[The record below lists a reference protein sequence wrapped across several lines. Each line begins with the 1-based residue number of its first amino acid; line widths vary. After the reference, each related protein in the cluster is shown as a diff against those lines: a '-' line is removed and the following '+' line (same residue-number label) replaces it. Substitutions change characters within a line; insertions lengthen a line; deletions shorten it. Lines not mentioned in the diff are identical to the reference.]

1 MLRDIRAK
9 EVKAFNNCLLL
20 IKFTDGSVKIYNCH
34 NLLQDKLY
42 EELSDLAFFKT
53 VHIDEMGII
62 CWDNALD
69 IHPDAVYE
77 DSIALENF
85 HF

>member
-9 EVKAFNNCLLL
+9 EVKAFNNYLLL
-20 IKFTDGSVKIYNCH
+20 IRFTDESVKIYNCH
-34 NLLQDKLY
+34 DLLQDKLY
-42 EELSDLAFFKT
+42 AELSDLAFFQT

-62 CWDNALD
+62 CWDDALD

-77 DSIALENF
+77 DSIALEDF